1 MHMLV
6 NYTRQQVASFTIDHS
21 LEVFFVEYLTFYN
34 GRDTFSLNDD
44 STCKLLALID
54 YGYIMDKRSFHFLNN
69 ESHFKRMTPNM
80 ASPKILLFILEVP
93 SLRLTKMTGTSLM
106 RKPSCQAVNFIS
118 IWKA

>member
-1 MHMLV
+1 MFV
-6 NYTRQQVASFTIDHS
+6 NDTRQKVASFAIDNF
-21 LEVFFVEYLTFYN
+21 LEIFYVEDLSFYN
-34 GRDTFSLNDD
+34 GRNTLILNDD
-44 STCKLLALID
+44 STLELLALID
-54 YGYIMDKRSFHFLNN
+54 DGDVMYECSAHFLNI
-69 ESHFKRMTPNM
+69 ESHFRRMTPNM